1 LVNGSGPQGSARKS
15 LGRLFPAAF
24 SLGVVIEN
32 GYFMLKKELGET
44 PGIPV
49 LARSRRGFLE
59 AAWRV

>member
-1 LVNGSGPQGSARKS
+1 
-15 LGRLFPAAF
+15 LFPAAF